1 MKEWHKKN
9 AFEEDQG
16 AGRRNR
22 LCEIMAI
29 KCRCHFARRREWTAS
44 ICVRAV
50 RGFKCERDPLDLAIK
65 RSPETFVKGV
75 G

>member
-1 MKEWHKKN
+1 MRLPRERRPAVKEWRKKN

-44 ICVRAV
+44 YESELSGDLNV
-50 RGFKCERDPLDLAIK
+50 RG
-65 RSPETFVKGV
+65 TH
-75 G
+75 